1 MSMVSLL
8 TRTGGCCCG
17 LELVCMRLFVRTG
30 KVVGGR
36 SDLLAFCLLF
46 CQVEPVSLIEKR

>member
-46 CQVEPVSLIEKR
+46 CQVEPVSLIKKR